1 MTYAEKDLTTTIDR
15 LVSESSIGRTTP
27 EELHLL
33 DRYHAGGSQAV
44 ERLLS
49 TVALSPSDNVLDIGS
64 GPGGPARQVVATSGR
79 RVTGADTIEA
89 YVEAAAEREEY

>member
-1 MTYAEKDLTTTIDR
+1 MTYAEKDHITAIDR

-44 ERLLS
+44 EPLLA
-49 TVALSPSDNVLDIGS
+49 TMALSPSGNVLDRGS
-64 GPGGPARQVVATSGR
+64 GPGGPARQVATSSGC
-79 RVTGADTIEA
+79 RVTGVDITEA
-89 YVEAAAEREEY
+89 YVDVAAELEEY